1 MLPQLA
7 PRIETAFKIAASGLM
22 AGLVAITF
30 VDVIGRQFGAPIS
43 AAFELTQIAVGV
55 MFYIALPFVTLRR
68 EHVTVDLIPFTE
80 DGPTGKAIGVAI
92 DLLSTV
98 LIGVAAW
105 QLWVQADT
113 LEMFTSVTMFLGW
126 PLAPIVRVM
135 AILTA
140 MTAAICLTLAITR
153 ATSAT
158 LHPSE
163 EDQNA

>member
-1 MLPQLA
+1 MYPQLVTQ
-7 PRIETAFKIAASGLM
+7 IEVAFKIAASALM

-43 AAFELTQIAVGV
+43 AAFELTQIAVGT

-68 EHVTVDLIPFTE
+68 EHITVDLVPFME

-98 LIGVAAW
+98 LVGVAAW

-113 LEMFTSVTMFLGW
+113 LEMFTSVMMFLGW

-135 AILTA
+135 AILTGL
-140 MTAAICLTLAITR
+140 TAAVCLALAITR

-163 EDQNA
+163 DEQNT